1 MQCENAVRN
10 SSLLLSGLPHRR
22 QVNKSLGL
30 FEGIMKFNHVFYRRM
45 LIVCAVIFVTVTLVV
60 ALGVIPPV
68 KADTYP
74 GVTPERAALA
84 FWVNIGLNLLS
95 ALTLF
100 FIAIRSKSRS
110 WKSTSVL
117 VIVGIIVLLLGLAL
131 ADAASAYQKHGPSM
145 ESASILLFICAAADF
160 LAGVTVI
167 TTAFLRPKKT

>member
-1 MQCENAVRN
+1 MK
-10 SSLLLSGLPHRR
+10 
-22 QVNKSLGL
+22 VNVL
-30 FEGIMKFNHVFYRRM
+30 FYRRM
-45 LIVCAVIFVTVTLVV
+45 LLVCAVLFVTVALVV

-74 GVTPERAALA
+74 GVNHGKVAAA
-84 FWVNIGLNLLS
+84 FWVNISINLLS
-95 ALTLF
+95 AFSIF
-100 FIAIRSKSRS
+100 FIAIRSKERS